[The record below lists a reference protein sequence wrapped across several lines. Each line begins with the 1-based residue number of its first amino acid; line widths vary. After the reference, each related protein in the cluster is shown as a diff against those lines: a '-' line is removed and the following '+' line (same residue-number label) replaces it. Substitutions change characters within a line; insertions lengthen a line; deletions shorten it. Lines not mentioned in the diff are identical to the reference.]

1 MKLVL
6 VTHRSRTS
14 FHIADIGALVRYDE
28 RPFKLA
34 SSLGVDTEIA
44 GKFHRA
50 AHPFRDVAERAV
62 AEDRR
67 IQR

>member
-50 AHPFRDVAERAV
+50 AHPFRYVAERPV
-62 AEDRR
+62 AENG
-67 IQR
+67 